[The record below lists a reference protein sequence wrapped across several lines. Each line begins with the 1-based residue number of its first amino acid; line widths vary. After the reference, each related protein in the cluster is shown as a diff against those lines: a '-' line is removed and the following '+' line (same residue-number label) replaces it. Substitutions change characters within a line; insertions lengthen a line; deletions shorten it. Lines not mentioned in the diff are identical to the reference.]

1 MDLLPCV
8 EVGPA
13 QARSSVIWLHGLGA
27 SGHDFEEVVPLL
39 QRPDLRF
46 VFPHAPFR
54 PVTVNGGYVM
64 RSWYDIR
71 HLDFDAPD
79 REDEGDVLAATAWV
93 EALVAAEGA
102 RGVPADRVV
111 LVGFSQGAALALHTA
126 LRHPTRLA
134 GLAVLSGYRIRP
146 HADGEWH
153 PANAHLP
160 VLVHHG
166 RFDDVVPPA
175 AGDQVADRLR
185 AAGHPVRHATF
196 PMAHALCEPQV
207 AALAAWLSEQVPAV
221 IL

>member
-1 MDLLPCV
+1 MDPLPCV
-8 EVGPA
+8 ELGPTD
-13 QARSSVIWLHGLGA
+13 ARASVIWLHGLGA

-71 HLDFDAPD
+71 HLDFEALD
-79 REDEGDVLAATAWV
+79 REDEADIRAATAWI
-93 EALVAAEGA
+93 EALIAAEVA
-102 RGVPADRVV
+102 RGVPARRIA

-126 LRHPTRLA
+126 LRHPARLA

-153 PANAHLP
+153 PANADLP

-166 RFDDVVPPA
+166 RLDDVVPPE
-175 AGDQVADRLR
+175 AGARVAHVLS

-196 PMAHALCEPQV
+196 PMGHALCDPQI